1 MAYEGPIISKQEA
14 KEQGLKRYFTGK
26 PCSKGHISERLVSTS
41 QCTECLAEYRKNKP
55 IDKEKIKEYNAKV
68 TAKRRAKRVEIAC
81 ETCGKKFM
89 PPRSDSRHCSKQC
102 RYEAQYK
109 KQRDRTKEKLKEQE
123 NINRW
128 IPGYI
133 SIDTAREE
141 GKTFYFTGVPCVNGH
156 IRQRYVST
164 QECLGCIETRVAKDH
179 RKEYMKNYQ
188 IERRQNDPEFKLV
201 DLLRNRQRI
210 AIFNQATEK
219 AKKTIEMLG
228 CTIAE
233 ARDHIESQFEE
244 GMTWE
249 NQGRGGWHLDHIRPC
264 ISFTLSESEQQVV
277 AFNWRNL
284 QPLWEAENI
293 QKGDDYEPHHEVE
306 WARRMRELG
315 YDGELFLLFEEG
327 PGGF

>member
-109 KQRDRTKEKLKEQE
+109 QQRDRTKEKLKEQE

-133 SIDTAREE
+133 SIDTARERA
-141 GKTFYFTGVPCVNGH
+141 KPF
-156 IRQRYVST
+156 IS
-164 QECLGCIETRVAKDH
+164 LGSHASMDTSDRG
-179 RKEYMKNYQ
+179 MFQPKN
-188 IERRQNDPEFKLV
+188 V
-201 DLLRNRQRI
+201 
-210 AIFNQATEK
+210 
-219 AKKTIEMLG
+219 
-228 CTIAE
+228 
-233 ARDHIESQFEE
+233 
-244 GMTWE
+244 
-249 NQGRGGWHLDHIRPC
+249 
-264 ISFTLSESEQQVV
+264 
-277 AFNWRNL
+277 
-284 QPLWEAENI
+284 
-293 QKGDDYEPHHEVE
+293 
-306 WARRMRELG
+306 
-315 YDGELFLLFEEG
+315 
-327 PGGF
+327 